1 MKRRQQ
7 NKQKKDYTIKIAS
20 QNVWPWLG
28 CCHCQCQPAWSLSL
42 VPAALALGAAS
53 GGWSA
58 WAPRCALLCGERPL
72 KSCTQ
77 YNSTVPAA
85 TFCLPA
91 ITTRDERPWQS
102 GTQYNFTAPEAT
114 FHLPALTTKHEC
126 LLKPCTQY
134 SLTVPA
140 GTFCLPFWQES
151 INVHCKHTHRTT
163 LLCLKH
169 HFVWQHQQQNKHK
182 SIIIT
187 FTQSLQTS
195 QLCQKH
201 YNKPTRSLHT

>member
-7 NKQKKDYTIKIAS
+7 NKQKKEYTTKIAS

-72 KSCTQ
+72 KSCTP
-77 YNSTVPAA
+77 YNFTVPAA
-85 TFCLPA
+85 TFCLWA
-91 ITTRDERPWQS
+91 ITTKPEHPLPS
-102 GTQYNFTAPEAT
+102 HAPYSACSNILLASYNNKRWVSMAIRHTVQ
-114 FHLPALTTKHEC
+114 LY
-126 LLKPCTQY
+126 CTWSNISFASSAETMY
-134 SLTVPA
+134 TVQPYCVCR
-140 GTFCLPFWQES
+140 TFCLPFWQES
-151 INVHCKHTHRTT
+151 INVHCKHTHSTT

-169 HFVWQHQQQNKHK
+169 HSVWQH
-182 SIIIT
+182 
-187 FTQSLQTS
+187 
-195 QLCQKH
+195 
-201 YNKPTRSLHT
+201 

>member
-42 VPAALALGAAS
+42 VPAALALGVAS

-58 WAPRCALLCGERPL
+58 WAPHCALLCGERPL

-77 YNSTVPAA
+77 YNFTVPAA

-91 ITTRDERPWQS
+91 ITRRDERPWQP

-126 LLKPCTQY
+126 LAETMYTVQPYCACRNILFAI
-134 SLTVPA
+134 LTRKHKCPLQ
-140 GTFCLPFWQES
+140 T
-151 INVHCKHTHRTT
+151 HTHTVQ
-163 LLCLKH
+163 LHCAS
-169 HFVWQHQQQNKHK
+169 
-182 SIIIT
+182 SIIFLAALT
-187 FTQSLQTS
+187 TKQT
-195 QLCQKH
+195 
-201 YNKPTRSLHT
+201 